1 MSNLV
6 YCSFHAIIRNFLKM
20 FREIPKIA
28 QDYDKVHPTRAIEE
42 TIFFQ
47 IWEVMEKIGVP
58 CNTREPYHH
67 KGQEYND
74 LNYGKSDG
82 SASYKILV
90 GHHFDL
96 FLPLRYLSFPFIK
109 PSY

>member
-6 YCSFHAIIRNFLKM
+6 YCARHAGIRTVLKM
-20 FREIPKIA
+20 FHEILKIA
-28 QDYDKVHPTRAIEE
+28 QDYNKGHPTRAIKEMNV
-42 TIFFQ
+42 FQ

-58 CNTREPYHH
+58 CNSREPYHH

-82 SASYKILV
+82 STSYKILIRHEGILKV
-90 GHHFDL
+90 
-96 FLPLRYLSFPFIK
+96 
-109 PSY
+109 